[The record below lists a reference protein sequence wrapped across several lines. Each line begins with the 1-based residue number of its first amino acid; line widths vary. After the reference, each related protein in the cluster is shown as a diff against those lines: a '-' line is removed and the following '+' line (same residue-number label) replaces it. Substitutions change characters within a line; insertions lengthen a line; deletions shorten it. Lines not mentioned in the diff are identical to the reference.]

1 MSITKEELALIV
13 RNEVRKAM
21 LKAFIELIPYVDPDE
36 EDEIEEIAGEPSNYT
51 AEDFVKWNG
60 K

>member
-13 RNEVRKAM
+13 RNEVRKVM
-21 LKAFIELIPYVDPDE
+21 LEAFIELIPYVDPDE
-36 EDEIEEIAGEPSNYT
+36 EDEIEEIAGEPSNYKI
-51 AEDFVKWNG
+51 EDFVKWNG